1 MSHSGDVM
9 CRALAYASL
18 YLGRSMM
25 LYVLRPVSTRRAT
38 AAHQGHSQQPLGFR
52 VCILGF

>member
-1 MSHSGDVM
+1 VSHSGDVM